1 MLSIFLR
8 EERGQDLI
16 EYALMLALVAVAG
29 GVMIPPVGVAVSTIF
44 TKAMSVLARFG
55 G

>member
-1 MLSIFLR
+1 MLWRLR
-8 EERGQDLI
+8 RDQNGQDLI

-29 GVMIPPVGVAVSTIF
+29 GVMVPPVGVAVSTIF

>member
-1 MLSIFLR
+1 MLSRIR
-8 EERGQDLI
+8 RNQGGQDLI
-16 EYALMLALVAVAG
+16 EYALLLALVALAG
-29 GVMIPPVGVAVSTIF
+29 GAMIPPVGAAVSSIF